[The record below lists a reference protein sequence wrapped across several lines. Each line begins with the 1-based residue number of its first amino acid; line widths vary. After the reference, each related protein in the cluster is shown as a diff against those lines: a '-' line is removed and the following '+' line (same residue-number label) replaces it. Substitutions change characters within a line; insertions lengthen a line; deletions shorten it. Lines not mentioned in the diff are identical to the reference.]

1 MLTKLTELDT
11 TQNNLL
17 AGTGV
22 NLEPFLVTAN
32 GRIKCAR
39 CTALSKR
46 SGLQCGR
53 PAMRISK
60 TQKCNFHGG
69 KSTGPKTEEG
79 LHRISNAQLI
89 HGRETSKKRAARQ
102 KSAIRLA
109 QMEDVMH
116 VLGMTTGGRT
126 RGPKPN
132 GYHPIVNIDQVH
144 QWVID
149 DYLHSNNPLKEAGK

>member
-1 MLTKLTELDT
+1 LESF
-11 TQNNLL
+11 L
-17 AGTGV
+17 A
-22 NLEPFLVTAN
+22 TAD
-32 GRIKCAR
+32 GRIQCLR

-53 PAMRISK
+53 PAMRLSK

-69 KSTGPKTEEG
+69 KSTGPKTKEG
-79 LHRISNAQLI
+79 RQRISNAQLI
-89 HGRETSKKRAARQ
+89 HGRETVKKRAERQ
-102 KSAIRLA
+102 ETAARLA

-116 VLGMTTGGRT
+116 VLKMTTGGRT

-132 GYHPIVNIDQVH
+132 GYHPIVNIDQVY

-149 DYLHSNNPLKEAGK
+149 DYLHPNNPLKQAD

>member
-1 MLTKLTELDT
+1 MLSIELTL
-11 TQNNLL
+11 N
-17 AGTGV
+17 
-22 NLEPFLVTAN
+22 TAN

-53 PAMRISK
+53 PSMRLSK

-69 KSTGPKTEEG
+69 KSTGPKTKEG
-79 LHRISNAQLI
+79 RQRISNAQLI
-89 HGRETSKKRAARQ
+89 HGRETVKKRAERQ
-102 KSAIRLA
+102 ETAARLA

-116 VLGMTTGGRT
+116 VLKMTTGGRT

-132 GYHPIVNIDQVH
+132 GYHPIVNLDQVH

-149 DYLHSNNPLKEAGK
+149 DYLHPNNPLKEAGK

>member
-1 MLTKLTELDT
+1 LDT
-11 TQNNLL
+11 PQNSLL
-17 AGTGV
+17 VRIGV
-22 NLEPFLVTAN
+22 DLESFLATAD

-39 CTALSKR
+39 CTAISKR
-46 SGLQCGR
+46 NGLQCGR
-53 PAMRISK
+53 PAMRLSK

-79 LHRISNAQLI
+79 RKRISTAQLI
-89 HGRETSKKRAARQ
+89 HGRETVKKRAVRQ
-102 KSAIRLA
+102 ESSVRLA

-132 GYHPIVNIDQVH
+132 GYHPIVSLDQVH

-149 DYLHSNNPLKEAGK
+149 DYLRPNNPLKETG